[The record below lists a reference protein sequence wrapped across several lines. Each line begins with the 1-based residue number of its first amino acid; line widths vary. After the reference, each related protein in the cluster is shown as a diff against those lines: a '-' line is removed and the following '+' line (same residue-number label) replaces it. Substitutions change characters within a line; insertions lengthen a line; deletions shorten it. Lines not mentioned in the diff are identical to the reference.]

1 MTGPSPPPLTAL
13 LTPCGRNSL
22 QEKGSG
28 QGLHAAVR
36 RFTVSASV
44 SLFLSSFPQ
53 KGIHQRG
60 LGSLKNS
67 GTRKAARDDHTKG
80 SKSERQTPYDITHM
94 WNLRYDTDELI
105 FKAETDSQTQSEDV
119 WLPRGRQVGEGW
131 RGRLGLAD
139 ANYDI

>member
-13 LTPCGRNSL
+13 LTCVDETHCRRKAVGR
-22 QEKGSG
+22 
-28 QGLHAAVR
+28 ACTPAVR
-36 RFTVSASV
+36 RFTGSASV
-44 SLFLSSFPQ
+44 SLSLSSFPQ

-105 FKAETDSQTQSEDV
+105 FKAETDSQTQSKDM

-139 ANYDI
+139 AIYDI